1 MRQGFGNGRVRVL
14 DEKQRASA
22 GEILDAAAK
31 AFSQRG
37 YAATS
42 IDDVAD
48 VLGCTKGRIYHYFRT
63 KGDLFIGI
71 HQQSLEWALAAVGPV
86 AEQED
91 LPVADKLREMVRRH
105 AMHLMDKAEYMGPAQ
120 HHAEMNLAS
129 EGRDKGEAVRRIFEM
144 RRKFEAYFADVVA
157 AGIAEGVFRDADP
170 NLLVKAAL
178 GSVNW
183 MNVWYRPGAPGD
195 SAAERERI
203 AAELA
208 EYALRGVLA

>member
-1 MRQGFGNGRVRVL
+1 MTLSGARGRVL

-22 GEILDAAAK
+22 SEILDAAAK

-71 HQQSLEWALAAVGPV
+71 HRQSVEWALEAVAPV
-86 AEQED
+86 AEQAD
-91 LPVADKLREMVRRH
+91 LEAAQRLREMVRRH
-105 AMHLMDKAEYMGPAQ
+105 AMHLMEKADYMRPAQ

-129 EGRDKGEAVRRIFEM
+129 EGRDKREAVQQIFEL
-144 RRKFEAYFADVVA
+144 RRQFEAYFTDVMT
-157 AGIAEGVFRDADP
+157 AGIAAGQFRDADP
-170 NLLVKAAL
+170 NVLVKAVL
-178 GSVNW
+178 GTTNW
-183 MNVWYRPGAPGD
+183 MSVWFRAGGPTDTP
-195 SAAERERI
+195 AERERI
-203 AAELA
+203 AEELA
-208 EYALRGVLA
+208 EYAMRGVLA